1 MPSRSW
7 LTTEQTLGRRVS
19 GSREISDAEL
29 LDAMRRDD
37 GCALEVVLRRHWA
50 PLTAYLARLLD
61 SRDLAEDVA
70 QRSYCQLWARRATW
84 RREGSLRALLFRI
97 ARNFAISERRRRIVE
112 HRTVATAGSPMAHNP
127 TPADVLDDRQLRVA
141 LESAIR
147 RLPER
152 RREVFVLRCVHGL
165 SYREVAEVMVISTQ
179 TVANQLSLALATLR
193 RDLAGLLDE

>member
-7 LTTEQTLGRRVS
+7 LTSHQMLPHRVADVA
-19 GSREISDAEL
+19 ELSDADL

-37 GCALEVVLRRHWA
+37 GCALEIVLRRHWA
-50 PLTAYLARLLD
+50 PLVAYLTRLLD

-70 QRSYCQLWARRATW
+70 QRSYCQLWERRRRW
-84 RREGSLRALLFRI
+84 RPEGSVRALLFRV

-112 HRTVATAGSPMAHNP
+112 LRAAAREELIPVRNP
-127 TPADVLDDRQLRVA
+127 TPSDLLEERQLRAA
-141 LESAIR
+141 LDGAIR

-165 SYREVAEVMVISTQ
+165 SYREVGEVMDISTQ
-179 TVANQLSLALATLR
+179 TVANQLTLALATLR
-193 RDLAGLLDE
+193 RDLAGLLEA